1 MNDIPKYPKTKT
13 MTDKKFLKL
22 GSQSYANIYAE
33 IDRYRSFNSDSIN
46 IGDNVSF
53 GLDTVLNDLERLAE
67 CLAHKLQMRMQ
78 SKEFIR
84 YLDEN
89 VIAFVDNSINFDLL
103 RDSMESERQQDD
115 ELESVSTIEELP
127 RTN

>member
-1 MNDIPKYPKTKT
+1 
-13 MTDKKFLKL
+13 
-22 GSQSYANIYAE
+22 
-33 IDRYRSFNSDSIN
+33 
-46 IGDNVSF
+46 
-53 GLDTVLNDLERLAE
+53 
-67 CLAHKLQMRMQ
+67 MRMQ